1 MGESENWH
9 GERIKIM
16 EGDMNKNKGINKK
29 VVIICIVC
37 ALAGG
42 ALLGGLGVMIYKDL
56 NKSGQQT
63 ETSSDSSA
71 GENLEDGAVFDFEE
85 AGYMKLGTYKGL
97 SAEVEP
103 ESDDVYS
110 EMIAVA
116 EETKVE
122 NDDVVKDGDV
132 VNIDFTG
139 KLDGKELEEASGED
153 TYVWIGKGEFIDD
166 FEKGIVGIK
175 NGKKKTIDCTFP
187 SDYDDE
193 EMAGKTVQFTIK
205 VNGKFSDAV
214 ADKASDGKYKTVQ
227 EYYDYEKAKQLDE
240 NKENK
245 GELVW
250 DTLKE
255 DATIDTAP
263 ETMLNRAQEDTKLMY
278 TSFAELSGM
287 TLEELMENFGM
298 DEDGIEEIAQDTVKD
313 YMISKTI
320 AAKEGI
326 TMDDTYYKNAL
337 MTALGYE
344 EGDDGTS
351 LEAMEKE
358 YKESQGS
365 RPKDDM
371 LIERV
376 KDFVGE
382 NAKES

>member
-166 FEKGIVGIK
+166 FEKGIIGIK

-263 ETMLNRAQEDTKLMY
+263 ETMLTRAQEDTKLMY

-287 TLEELMENFGM
+287 TLEELMESFGM